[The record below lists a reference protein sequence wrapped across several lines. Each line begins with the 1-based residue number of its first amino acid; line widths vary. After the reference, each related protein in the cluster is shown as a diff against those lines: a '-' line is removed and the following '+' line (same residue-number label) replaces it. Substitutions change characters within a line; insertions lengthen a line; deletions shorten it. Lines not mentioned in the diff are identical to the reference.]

1 MTIKADLRLKVSVN
15 PGYLA
20 SQVMK
25 KGLYDKYI
33 DCLLDAADEFQ
44 KNSVIGATSALKNSW
59 DITAPRKESVTFD
72 INASIVNTSE
82 AARYRIAGRGA
93 GKPPKIQP
101 LVDWVEAKGIAVG
114 SSARSIAF
122 AIRAKIAREGTE
134 RYKAGNNWV
143 GINNKGDR
151 IPGGRLEQIER
162 EIAEKL
168 ITNY

>member
-1 MTIKADLRLKVSVN
+1 MKTDLKLKVKVN

-20 SQVMK
+20 SEVMR
-25 KGLYDKYI
+25 KGVYDAYT
-33 DCLLDAADEFQ
+33 DALLDAADEFQ
-44 KNSVIGATSALKNSW
+44 KGSPVGATKQLKSSWQVQNS
-59 DITAPRKESVTFD
+59 PRQVAFGFEVTSN
-72 INASIVNTSE
+72 IINTSE
-82 AARYRIAGRGA
+82 AARNRIAGR
-93 GKPPKIQP
+93 PPGTPPPVQP

-162 EIAEKL
+162 EIADK
-168 ITNY
+168 IIDRIS